1 MATLTDEQKDKVYN
15 WVKLGY
21 RPSEVVNLAKLE
33 GWDVSLTQVTFYRD
47 NAEKHFQNQL
57 AMKRNQNDW
66 FSREF
71 RAQKA
76 ADILQLLYDDIMS
89 GKQYAEEIT
98 EGKMGTTVKPI
109 YNGALVKN
117 WNDTAKTIAQALGQD
132 KQEKDITYKA
142 DKSLSEIIGKIYEQ
156 DTTVQG
162 VFKEAEIVEL
172 PPADGDF
179 SDDKEF
185 AEMVKKQADTS
196 NIPSLELEFE
206 EEEE

>member
-89 GKQYAEEIT
+89 GKQYTQEVT
-98 EGKMGTTVKPI
+98 EGKLGTTIKPI
-109 YNGALVKN
+109 YNGALVK
-117 WNDTAKTIAQALGQD
+117 TG
-132 KQEKDITYKA
+132 
-142 DKSLSEIIGKIYEQ
+142 
-156 DTTVQG
+156 TTRR
-162 VFKEAEIVEL
+162 K
-172 PPADGDF
+172 P
-179 SDDKEF
+179 
-185 AEMVKKQADTS
+185 
-196 NIPSLELEFE
+196 
-206 EEEE
+206 